1 MSLRQYTA
9 LEQGPVSNVI
19 HWLQNRN
26 LPANPLRCTPC
37 NNAMD
42 VKERNDGHVDGF
54 HQWANKNSLKIDYFR
69 TERIEEV
76 ILLAEAT
83 SE

>member
-26 LPANPLRCTPC
+26 LPANPLRCTQC

-54 HQWANKNSLKIDYFR
+54 HQWANKNSLKIDYLEQNGLKKLFY
-69 TERIEEV
+69 
-76 ILLAEAT
+76 
-83 SE
+83 

>member
-9 LEQGPVSNVI
+9 LEQGPVTNVI

-26 LPANPLRCTPC
+26 LLANPLRCAQFYD
-37 NNAMD
+37 AMD

-54 HQWANKNSLKIDYFR
+54 HR
-69 TERIEEV
+69 
-76 ILLAEAT
+76 
-83 SE
+83 